1 MGLLTQPFLTRM
13 ALSYTKKTAQ
23 RCRQIASR
31 SPTNLQQSQQGVVTF
46 SSCLLQST
54 AGLPQPNDGPSLCA
68 VGSRSQVV
76 PAVRIHHAIGLIPG
90 LTSDGSMLSQHCQT
104 DSDLDLGCCSSASDG
119 LSSAGCAEM
128 KQHTDEHPRGGCLSV
143 SLETERIVALPGGP
157 ATGPELVGGV
167 APVPETPVL
176 LASAGKPA
184 QLTVLVHRI
193 CNPVDARVLQQ
204 SK

>member
-1 MGLLTQPFLTRM
+1 
-13 ALSYTKKTAQ
+13 
-23 RCRQIASR
+23 
-31 SPTNLQQSQQGVVTF
+31 
-46 SSCLLQST
+46 
-54 AGLPQPNDGPSLCA
+54 
-68 VGSRSQVV
+68 
-76 PAVRIHHAIGLIPG
+76 
-90 LTSDGSMLSQHCQT
+90 MLSQHCQT
-104 DSDLDLGCCSSASDG
+104 DSDLNLEFGNFPSDG
-119 LSSAGCAEM
+119 SSSAGSATTR
-128 KQHTDEHPRGGCLSV
+128 QHTDEQASRGGCLSV